1 MMPHD
6 TYDGVHRRLPVQLR
20 THIAITEVDDGDF
33 FAGELFRRKFGDPP
47 PPVPHHVVAFVRT
60 ARGDFAPIAYTHF
73 YRTDAICLVGGMST
87 DGRAF
92 AHLEPAAREA
102 VAAGGGLAYYML
114 HYGFARFADAQA
126 FFGHVGDARAREVDL
141 SAGFRDTAHEHL
153 MVYFPRPLPEP
164 DQQALVAQAH
174 AIGPF

>member
-1 MMPHD
+1 MSQD
-6 TYDGVHRRLPVQLR
+6 ETYDGVHRRLPAPLR
-20 THIAITEVDDGDF
+20 THIAITEVDEGGF

-60 ARGDFAPIAYTHF
+60 GEGGFVPIAYTHF
-73 YRTDAICLVGGMST
+73 YRTGAICLVGGMST

-92 AHLEPAAREA
+92 AHLPEAMRQA
-102 VAAGGGLAYYML
+102 VAAAGGLACYML
-114 HYGFARFADAQA
+114 HYGFARFADAKA

-141 SAGFRDTAHEHL
+141 RAGFRDTAHEHL

-164 DQQALVAQAH
+164 TQQALIAQAH